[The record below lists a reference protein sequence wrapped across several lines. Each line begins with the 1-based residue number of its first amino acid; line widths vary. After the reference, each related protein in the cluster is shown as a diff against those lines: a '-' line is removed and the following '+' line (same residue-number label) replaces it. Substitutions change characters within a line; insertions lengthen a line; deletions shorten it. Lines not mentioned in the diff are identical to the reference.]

1 MTIKIFN
8 QEGLEFLKTIE
19 SDSVDLVLTDPPY
32 ITSQDS
38 GMDRWVEHVKKQ
50 KAPGSQNM
58 KTEEQWQR
66 FNKKKNWDKFFENGD
81 VTNRGIAKDRMKQD
95 YLKYGSIY
103 GTKYAVQT
111 DFGEWDANFDLETL
125 GKFVQEFYRVLRKGG
140 TAMIFFDI
148 WKLSDLRV
156 IYESAKFK
164 QLRFLEWVKT
174 NPQPRNSNVNYL
186 TNCRE
191 VAISAVKGGKPTFNS
206 KYDNGVYEYPLYTGK
221 DRFHPTQ
228 KSLVMFEE
236 LIKKHS
242 NPGDL
247 VLDPFLGSGTTAA
260 AAKRHGRNF
269 VGCEM
274 DKTFF
279 EKTLERIK
287 KV

>member
-1 MTIKIFN
+1 
-8 QEGLEFLKTIE
+8 
-19 SDSVDLVLTDPPY
+19 
-32 ITSQDS
+32 
-38 GMDRWVEHVKKQ
+38 MDRWVEHVKKQ

-66 FNKKKNWDKFFENGD
+66 FSEKKNWDKFFENGD
-81 VTNRGIAKDRMKQD
+81 VTNRAIAKDRMKQD

-148 WKLSDLRV
+148 WKLSDLRA

-206 KYDNGVYEYPLYTGK
+206 KYDNGIYEYPLYTGK

-228 KSLVMFEE
+228 KSLVMFED

-242 NPGDL
+242 HPGDL